1 MPKKVSLTPAQIA
14 LAESD
19 INEGPGM
26 PWNESANIKD
36 DGLEEIPEGEGQPD
50 EELPPEGDADYYEQV
65 RDGAETD
72 DEPGETDDEPK
83 DKEWL
88 TDELKTYGMSYG
100 LTEEEVTAF
109 DSAEDLQRFGDMT
122 DRRVAQ
128 QRYSQYQEP
137 EPKPTKKPGEEE
149 TEEPEEPAAEEI
161 DYDAMIAKMEEDNYD
176 ETSIALARNAK
187 ALAKN
192 AKHQQEM
199 LRRLEERDR
208 KREEE
213 WAKSREEA
221 ALGQDVAEFDG
232 ILDELDPA
240 LFGMATKDGNVVQ
253 LSPGHY
259 ENRRAVYAQEARIK
273 EEMKQSGREIQVP
286 RKVLVARAARAVFG
300 ELQPERTKKV
310 EAQSRRRRPTG
321 ANRGQNGGASPP
333 ARGGADPGDDD
344 VSAIAQSPKIRAFWE
359 KTQRANGQV

>member
-19 INEGPGM
+19 FDHVPGT
-26 PWNESANIKD
+26 SANIKE

-50 EELPPEGDADYYEQV
+50 EELPPEDDTDYYEKV
-65 RDGAETD
+65 REGAETV
-72 DEPGETDDEPK
+72 DEPGETDDGEPK
-83 DKEWL
+83 DDEWL
-88 TDELKTYGMSYG
+88 TDDLKTYGMSYG
-100 LTEEEVTAF
+100 LTEEEVAAF

-137 EPKPTKKPGEEE
+137 EPKPTKKPDEEE
-149 TEEPEEPAAEEI
+149 TEEPAAEEV
-161 DYDAMIAKMEEDNYD
+161 DYDAMIAKMEEENYD

-187 ALAKN
+187 A
-192 AKHQQEM
+192 QQEM
-199 LRRLEERDR
+199 IRRLDERDR

-213 WAKSREEA
+213 VAKEREQA
-221 ALGQDVAEFDG
+221 ALWQDVKEFDG

-240 LFGMATKDGNVVQ
+240 LFGKATKDGNVVQ

-259 ENRRAVYAQEARIK
+259 ENRRAVYAQETRIK
-273 EEMKQSGREIQVP
+273 EEMKQAGREIQVP
-286 RKVLVARAARAVFG
+286 RNVLVARAARAVFG
-300 ELQPERTKKV
+300 ELQPERAKRV

-321 ANRGQNGGASPP
+321 ANRGQNGGVSPP
-333 ARGGADPGDDD
+333 ARSSADPGDDD
-344 VSAIAQSPKIRAFWE
+344 VSAIAQSPKMRAFWE